1 MLVWPVE
8 FSHWMI
14 IERILNGLVSKGHEV
29 TVLISSALTLTDS
42 NKPPVMKFEIYP
54 TSLTKDDYEDAV
66 KLLINKWMLLVKHF
80 FWINLS
86 PMQS

>member
-1 MLVWPVE
+1 
-8 FSHWMI
+8 MI